1 MNRLR
6 LLACCV
12 RLMTPSDH
20 VLVLLPIE
28 LILLVNDKKVFSLTG
43 YSGAYFYSV
52 LVKKMFQIED
62 LNLKN
67 EALSQSVT
75 TYVKT

>member
-1 MNRLR
+1 
-6 LLACCV
+6 
-12 RLMTPSDH
+12 MTPSDY

-28 LILLVNDKKVFSLTG
+28 LILLVNEKKVFSLTG

-52 LVKKMFQIED
+52 LKKMWKNVQIED

-67 EALSQSVT
+67 GALSQSVT